1 MSEETLPTG
10 PVDDAGDEWP
20 ELPPEGRTLAPA
32 DVCFRREE
40 ARLQMREGEGA
51 WREVSVVRLFPLS
64 DPGGWLAVVDD
75 KQADI
80 GLLSDLEGYEPDQRA
95 LIEDELRR
103 RYLTPVITA
112 ITAIRH
118 RGDVA
123 EWTVETD
130 RGETSIVVRNVR
142 EKVKEPLPEHLTIED
157 ARGNRYEIPDRTA
170 LDAASRRLLDRE
182 V

>member
-10 PVDDAGDEWP
+10 SADEPGAEWP

-32 DVCFRREE
+32 DVCFRRED
-40 ARLQMREGEGA
+40 ARLQMREGEGE

-64 DPGGWLAVVDD
+64 EPERWLAVLDD

-80 GLLSDLEGYEPDQRA
+80 GLLCDLEGFEPEQR
-95 LIEDELRR
+95 LLLEDELRR

-112 ITAIRH
+112 ISAIRH

-123 EWTVETD
+123 EWTVATD

-142 EKVKEPLPEHLTIED
+142 EKVKEPLPGHLTIED
-157 ARGNRYEIPDRTA
+157 AQGNRYEIPHRAA
-170 LDAASRRLLDRE
+170 LDAASRRLLDME
-182 V
+182 I